1 MGWTVLYPVGFMD
14 NLAPGF
20 PHKVFLATLR
30 DTLGAKKTQHI
41 TTADIDIFAALTFT
55 HPEQWDHHTLG
66 LAGGE
71 VDFDDIS
78 AMSQRTTGAPAG
90 TTFNFLDRALLWVVA
105 EMRPMMEWWKTD
117 GYRVDI
123 PKLMAMYP
131 QLMDFETWLM
141 KKGNFT
147 TTDKQGT

>member
-1 MGWTVLYPVGFMD
+1 
-14 NLAPGF
+14 
-20 PHKVFLATLR
+20 
-30 DTLGAKKTQHI
+30 
-41 TTADIDIFAALTFT
+41 
-55 HPEQWDHHTLG
+55 

-90 TTFNFLDRALLWVVA
+90 TTFNFLGSALLWAVA
-105 EMRPMMEWWKTD
+105 EMRLMMEWWKTD
-117 GYRVDI
+117 GYRVNI